1 MNYKDFIEAFKN
13 HYNYDDVD
21 EKYFDNEGMIKTINE
36 YIEDYEDKKPSK
48 NEMAEFVYETLYTLE
63 YGDTD
68 DADDVYKINADINKR
83 FPEGRKI

>member
-1 MNYKDFIEAFKN
+1 
-13 HYNYDDVD
+13 
-21 EKYFDNEGMIKTINE
+21 MIKTINE

-68 DADDVYKINADINKR
+68 DADDVCKINADINKR